1 MSMNTGK
8 HKIWICIRKRHIFIK
23 LTDKKMDN
31 IFAIYRGKGKKNRVL
46 VGKRSKIKRALTKR
60 TLKLMAY
67 MSDLG
72 GLVFSEFLVLE
83 DLYRLIKDEADQ
95 IVLEYEGDNYDEESM
110 VF

>member
-1 MSMNTGK
+1 MLMNTGK

-23 LTDKKMDN
+23 LTDKKIDN
-31 IFAIYRGKGKKNRVL
+31 IFAINRGKGRVL

-60 TLKLMAY
+60 ALKLMAY

-72 GLVFSEFLVLE
+72 LVFSEFCVLE

-95 IVLEYEGDNYDEESM
+95 IVLEYEREDYDEKLM

>member
-1 MSMNTGK
+1 
-8 HKIWICIRKRHIFIK
+8 
-23 LTDKKMDN
+23 MDN

-46 VGKRSKIKRALTKR
+46 VEKKSKIKRALTKK

-72 GLVFSEFLVLE
+72 GLVFSEFWVLE

-95 IVLEYEGDNYDEESM
+95 IVLEYENEREYDEELM

>member
-1 MSMNTGK
+1 MNTGR

-31 IFAIYRGKGKKNRVL
+31 VFAINRGKSKKNRML

-60 TLKLMAY
+60 ALKLMAY

-72 GLVFSEFLVLE
+72 GLVFSEFWVLE

-95 IVLEYEGDNYDEESM
+95 IILEYERDSYEEGSIL
-110 VF
+110 F

>member
-1 MSMNTGK
+1 MLMNTGK
-8 HKIWICIRKRHIFIK
+8 HKIWICIKKRHIFIK

-31 IFAIYRGKGKKNRVL
+31 IFAIYRGSGKKNRVL
-46 VGKRSKIKRALTKR
+46 VGKRSKIKRALTKK

-72 GLVFSEFLVLE
+72 GLVFSEFWVLE
-83 DLYRLIKDEADQ
+83 DLERLIKDKADQ
-95 IVLEYEGDNYDEESM
+95 IVLEYEREAYDEESM

>member
-1 MSMNTGK
+1 MLMNTGK

-31 IFAIYRGKGKKNRVL
+31 IFAIYRGSGKKNRVL
-46 VGKRSKIKRALTKR
+46 VRKRSKIKRALTKR
-60 TLKLMAY
+60 ALKLMVY
-67 MSDLG
+67 ISDLG
-72 GLVFSEFLVLE
+72 GLVFSEFWVLE

-95 IVLEYEGDNYDEESM
+95 IIMEYENEYNEESM